1 VRRLVTRLLYAAD
14 AAPPDLAEMRELRG
28 RMERELG
35 RETPGLLHVKF
46 GRGGLVDVEFT
57 TQAIQLV
64 HGRRHPAIRPPNTL
78 SALSAIGAAG
88 LLPAADAEELARQYR
103 FLRRVSQGLR
113 LFGARPTDAI
123 ELAGAMPTRLA
134 RSLEYPSRK
143 DFLEDYRRRTAWVR
157 ALYDRVVRP

>member
-1 VRRLVTRLLYAAD
+1 V
-14 AAPPDLAEMRELRG
+14 
-28 RMERELG
+28 
-35 RETPGLLHVKF
+35 
-46 GRGGLVDVEFT
+46 
-57 TQAIQLV
+57 QLV
-64 HGRRHPAIRPPNTL
+64 HGRRHRAIRTPNTL

-88 LLPAADAEELARQYR
+88 LMPAGDAEELARQYH

-123 ELAGAMPTRLA
+123 ELAGPMPTRLA
-134 RSLEYPSRK
+134 RSLEYQSRK